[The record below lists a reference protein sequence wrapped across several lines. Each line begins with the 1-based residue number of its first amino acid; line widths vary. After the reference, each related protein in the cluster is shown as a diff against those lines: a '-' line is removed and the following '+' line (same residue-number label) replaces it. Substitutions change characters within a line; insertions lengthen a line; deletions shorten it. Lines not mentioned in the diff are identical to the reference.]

1 MRSPT
6 LLRSQFRANAASA
19 LLNPMSRVMTDQQ
32 ENAIASQSA
41 TTAKDNSKQIAE
53 QRRVQDAL
61 EDDDV
66 REALKRLHQA
76 REERLVRHLTD

>member
-1 MRSPT
+1 
-6 LLRSQFRANAASA
+6 
-19 LLNPMSRVMTDQQ
+19 MTDQQ

-53 QRRVQDAL
+53 QRQVQDAL
-61 EDDDV
+61 EDDEV

>member
-1 MRSPT
+1 
-6 LLRSQFRANAASA
+6 
-19 LLNPMSRVMTDQQ
+19 MSRVMTDQQ

-53 QRRVQDAL
+53 QRQAQDAL
-61 EDDDV
+61 EDDEV
-66 REALKRLHQA
+66 RKALKRLHQA